1 VSWLCLG
8 AIIFAHPLLP
18 FQNAKKKNKKVEE
31 EEEKASVVDVAEKA
45 VAAAAQAKATQSRL
59 QKQQRKLECALEEHA
74 HAANELEQLQLQQA
88 QELAELKKSHVG
100 VMFVCALIYVHNC
113 SSLKMLTQLKLIS
126 VQAFSVDSPVSIT
139 SLS

>member
-1 VSWLCLG
+1 M
-8 AIIFAHPLLP
+8 ITFAHPLLP
-18 FQNAKKKNKKVEE
+18 FQSAKKKNRKVEE
-31 EEEKASVVDVAEKA
+31 EEEEEEAPAIHDVAEKA
-45 VAAAAQAKATQSRL
+45 AAAAAQAKATQNRL
-59 QKQQRKLECALEEHA
+59 QKQQRKLERTLEEHA